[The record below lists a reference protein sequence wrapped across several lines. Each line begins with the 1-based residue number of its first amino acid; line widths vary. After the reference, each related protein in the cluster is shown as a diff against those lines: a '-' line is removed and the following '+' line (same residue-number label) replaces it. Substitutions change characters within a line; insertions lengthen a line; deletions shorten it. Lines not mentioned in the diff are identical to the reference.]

1 MDNLPASVA
10 EQLRDLMLSETA
22 LAWLSIDSSLSLIG
36 AGGDLRNH
44 GLVSLRL
51 GQPVVEQAFF
61 LEGLLPLTEARDFVP
76 SMELTS
82 GRAADIHQRRSSN
95 PVAGRCLRQRRGGSV
110 VHGENPCLVQ
120 KYRGPSGRV
129 TTVSYPGAG
138 DSSRQR

>member
-51 GQPVVEQAFF
+51 GQPVIEQAFF
-61 LEGLLPLTEARDFVP
+61 LEGLLPVTEARDFVP
-76 SMELTS
+76 STELTS
-82 GRAADIHQRRSSN
+82 GRAADLHFYSDHDTPWVILLDVTAERDAARRM
-95 PVAGRCLRQRRGGSV
+95 Q
-110 VHGENPCLVQ
+110 Q
-120 KYRGPSGRV
+120 K
-129 TTVSYPGAG
+129 A
-138 DSSRQR
+138 